1 MTDGVAAIY
10 IPYSHRDKRHPR
22 TFARFGTEIL
32 AGTAHGRDNRAMKNV
47 LMPDELNMV
56 DQVTTE
62 ACEKLGCDDA
72 MKAIIA
78 ARVLGFANRGERR
91 YKDAPGDRFG

>member
-1 MTDGVAAIY
+1 MINA
-10 IPYSHRDKRHPR
+10 
-22 TFARFGTEIL
+22 
-32 AGTAHGRDNRAMKNV
+32 

-56 DQVTTE
+56 DQVMNE
-62 ACEKLGCDDA
+62 ACQKLGCSDA

-91 YKDAPGDRFG
+91 YKTLLAIALDETTRS